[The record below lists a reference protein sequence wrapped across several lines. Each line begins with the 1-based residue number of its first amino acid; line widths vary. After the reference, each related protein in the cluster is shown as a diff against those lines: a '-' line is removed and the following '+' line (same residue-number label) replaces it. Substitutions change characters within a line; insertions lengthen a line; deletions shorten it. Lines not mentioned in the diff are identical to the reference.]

1 MLSYFLTGNFKF
13 PDGNLLDECI
23 EKGFSMINVQ
33 GLTKYF
39 HDFCAVDHVDF
50 HIQQGEIVG
59 LLGPNGAGK
68 TTTLRILT
76 GYLKPTSGSVK
87 ILDFD
92 LMANPLGIKKRLGY
106 LPESI
111 PLYKTMLVYDF
122 LLYVATIHGLV
133 QPQLTDRMNE
143 AVKVCGLRSVM
154 HKPISELSK
163 GFQQRLGLAHVLIH
177 DPEILILDEP
187 TSGLDPNQILEIRGL
202 IREIG
207 KKKTVILSTHILSE
221 AEATCDRMMIIHN
234 GGIVADG
241 TPDSLKYQIDKQGS
255 LNITL
260 EKAQFSEVKSYL
272 ENIPGIYEIEKLP
285 TEQNIPDSI
294 SLRIKG
300 IGDVDMRR
308 SVYAAIK
315 EKDWT
320 LLEMSLE
327 KQSLENI
334 FKDLTQEN

>member
-1 MLSYFLTGNFKF
+1 
-13 PDGNLLDECI
+13 
-23 EKGFSMINVQ
+23 MINVQ

-39 HDFCAVDHVDF
+39 HDTCAVDHVDF

-92 LMANPLGIKKRLGY
+92 LMTDPLEIKKRLGY

-122 LLYVATIHGLV
+122 LLYIATIHGLT
-133 QPQLTDRMNE
+133 QPELTDRMNE
-143 AVKVCGLRSVM
+143 AVKVCGLHSVM
-154 HKPISELSK
+154 HQPISELSK

-187 TSGLDPNQILEIRGL
+187 TSGLDPNQILEIREL
-202 IREIG
+202 IRKIG

-221 AEATCDRMMIIHN
+221 AEATCDRMMIIN
-234 GGIVADG
+234 KGNIVADG

-255 LNITL
+255 LNLTL
-260 EKAQFSEVKSYL
+260 EKAQFSEVKTHL
-272 ENIPGIYEIEKLP
+272 GNIPGVQEIEQLP
-285 TEQNIPDSI
+285 TEQNIPGSI

-300 IGDVDMRR
+300 IGDVDLRR
-308 SVYAAIK
+308 SVFAAVK

-327 KQSLENI
+327 RQSLENI
-334 FKDLTQEN
+334 FKDLTREN

>member
-1 MLSYFLTGNFKF
+1 
-13 PDGNLLDECI
+13 
-23 EKGFSMINVQ
+23 MINVQ

-39 HDFCAVDHVDF
+39 HDFCAVDHIDF

-92 LMANPLGIKKRLGY
+92 LMANPLEIKKRLGY

-255 LNITL
+255 LNITV

-327 KQSLENI
+327 RQSLENI

>member
-1 MLSYFLTGNFKF
+1 
-13 PDGNLLDECI
+13 
-23 EKGFSMINVQ
+23 MINVQ